1 MSSLTGQQIKDSY
14 QGLLKLA
21 DSASGITNSFQSI
34 QDGLGNDTGI
44 KIKQNILNPP
54 NITSVSKLF
63 VGDLGGTGYGATGQ
77 APISN
82 SQNMIWGQFFY
93 DAGNVAYSALS
104 YNVAT
109 VTSNSDTVSVS
120 VYDTQYVDG
129 VGMVPDTV
137 IMSGISLTG
146 LTSTGVKTVD
156 LPSTLSFSGY
166 GSGFYYFVYQIANSA
181 TPTVRLGTGSNTG
194 VAIAQQNYGMVTT
207 FAGTATTFLKS
218 STVNGSTFLLSGMT
232 SFPETFVSSDFNSM
246 YSTGTLLGFGFALRA
261 IK

>member
-21 DSASGITNSFQSI
+21 DSSTGITNSFQSI

-63 VGDLGGTGYGATGQ
+63 VGDFGGSGMAANGV
-77 APISN
+77 APITN

-93 DAGNVAYSALS
+93 DSGNWDYSALT
-104 YNVAT
+104 YNVQT
-109 VTSNSDTVSVS
+109 VTSNSDTIDVAI
-120 VYDTQYVDG
+120 YDTQFVDG
-129 VGMVPDTV
+129 VGMVANTV

-146 LTSTGVKTVD
+146 LTSTGVKSVP
-156 LPSTLSFSGY
+156 LPSTLSFSAY
-166 GSGFYYFVYQIANSA
+166 GAGFYYFVYQIANST
-181 TPTVRLGTGSNTG
+181 TPTVRLGTANNPNL
-194 VAIAQQNYGMVTT
+194 AIAVQNYGLVRT
-207 FAGTATTFLKS
+207 FAGTAATVLKS
-218 STVNGSTFLLSGMT
+218 SALNTTAFLLSGMT
-232 SFPETFVSSDFNSM
+232 SFPETFVPSDYNTMNS
-246 YSTGTLLGFGFALRA
+246 TATLQAFGFLLNT